1 MVVFFSADTFLHD
14 AGVVLGTP
22 EQPAR
27 VGRRPLA
34 QLLTVVGVQFAAILA
49 LIGLGLLMTPYWH
62 AHVGLWAVLAML
74 YNLLPAVVVGLTA
87 LPCGSD
93 RPYTLA
99 ALVVMAVQLGLEA
112 IPVIP
117 MLVMMGELIEAA
129 MRETGSQLLFAAV
142 PLLLVAQVRPIFIVD
157 DANAGQWQ
165 CRTSSGA
172 SAPELCL
179 CVGGRTHE

>member
-1 MVVFFSADTFLHD
+1 MVVFLSADAFLHD

-27 VGRRPLA
+27 VGRWPLA
-34 QLLTVVGVQFAAILA
+34 QKLLTVVGVQLAAILA
-49 LIGLGLLMTPYWH
+49 FVGLSLLMAPYWR
-62 AHVGLWAVLAML
+62 VQIGLWAVLGML
-74 YNLLPAVVVGLTA
+74 YNLLPAVVVGLMA

-117 MLVMMGELIEAA
+117 MLVMMGAVIEAA
-129 MRETGSQLLFAAV
+129 MRETGSQLLFASV
-142 PLLLVAQVRPIFIVD
+142 PLLLVAQVRPVFD

-179 CVGGRTHE
+179 CVGGRTLE